1 MTRGRRKRHR
11 PVSNEGRPIYSKGQ
25 LNMLI
30 DDILHPLKK
39 THWVFIL
46 VDEALH
52 MINEGD
58 IEQSAYKFVQFS
70 LPEPLRKFLKK
81 NKS

>member
-1 MTRGRRKRHR
+1 
-11 PVSNEGRPIYSKGQ
+11 
-25 LNMLI
+25 MLI
-30 DDILHPLKK
+30 DDILYPLKK